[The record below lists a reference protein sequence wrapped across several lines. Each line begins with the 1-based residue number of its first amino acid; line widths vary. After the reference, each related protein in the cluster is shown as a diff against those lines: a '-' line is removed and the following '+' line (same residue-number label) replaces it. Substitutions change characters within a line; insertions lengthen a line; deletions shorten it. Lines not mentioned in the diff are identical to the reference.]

1 MAYRTLR
8 TDPFQSTMTHAQSA
22 LAMSSNVSFIMTP
35 MRNTDI
41 KKAAQSGDWTD
52 LLAKAQVQTRRFR
65 REFYK

>member
-1 MAYRTLR
+1 MAFRTLR
-8 TDPFQSTMTHAQSA
+8 TDPFQSTMASAQAA

-41 KKAAQSGDWTD
+41 KKVEQSGDWSD
-52 LLAKAQVQTRRFR
+52 LIAKAQVQTRRFR

>member
-8 TDPFQSTMTHAQSA
+8 TDPFQSTMTYAQSA